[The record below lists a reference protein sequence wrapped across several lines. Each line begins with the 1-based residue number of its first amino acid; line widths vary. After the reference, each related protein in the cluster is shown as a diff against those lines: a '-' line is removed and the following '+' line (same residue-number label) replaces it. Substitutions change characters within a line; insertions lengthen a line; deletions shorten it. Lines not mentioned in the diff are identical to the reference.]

1 MKEYALVLEGGGAKG
16 AYQIGAMKALIENG
30 FKFNTVIGTS
40 IGAINAAFIAQGD
53 MDKVEELWKTLSF
66 KELMDI
72 NNELIENVMTN
83 QVTVEDL
90 KEIRN
95 TINRTIKDKG
105 IDLKLMR
112 EIMAKYIDED
122 KIRNSKIRYGLVT
135 FCITD
140 FKPQKLFIEDIPK
153 GKLIDYLLAT
163 SNLQG
168 FQRAIIDEKSFLD
181 GGVFDNCS
189 VEMLYDAGYRDIL
202 ALRLFRKNNIRNYNS
217 LIKNKDLKLKMI
229 VPSIDLPNI
238 LNFETKTLNS
248 LLKYGYVDAIKQI
261 KKLDGTQYVF
271 NKIEDE
277 EIEEY
282 KEKFTPMVCL
292 SITEETGVKFK
303 PGDNI
308 IDVTLTKTFT
318 KLNNMVAEQK
328 TSNFKKQLINI
339 VEYVA
344 QKEKVSMNKIY
355 DFKNFVKEV
364 KAKAEKRKKLKGI
377 DKAIYLIINVL

>member
-30 FKFNTVIGTS
+30 FEFNTVIGTS

-53 MDKVEELWKTLSF
+53 IDKIEELWKTMSF
-66 KELMDI
+66 KDLMDI
-72 NNELIENVMTN
+72 NNELVENVITN
-83 QVTVEDL
+83 QVTTEDL
-90 KEIRN
+90 KEIRK
-95 TINRTIKDKG
+95 TVNRTIKDKG
-105 IDLKLMR
+105 IDTKLMR

-140 FKPQKLFIEDIPK
+140 FKPEKLFIEDIPK
-153 GKLIDYLLAT
+153 GKLIDYLLAS
-163 SNLQG
+163 SNLPG
-168 FQRAIIDEKSFLD
+168 FKRAIIDEKSFLD
-181 GGVFDNCS
+181 GGAFDNCS

-229 VPSIDLPNI
+229 VPSMDLPNI

-271 NKIEDE
+271 NKISDE

-282 KEKFTPMVCL
+282 KNKFNPMTCL
-292 SITEETGVKFK
+292 DITKEANVKFK

-308 IDVTLTKTFT
+308 IDVTLNRTFT
-318 KLNNMVAEQK
+318 KINNSIAENK
-328 TSNFKKQLINI
+328 SSNFKKQLINI

-344 QKEKVSMNKIY
+344 RKEKITPNKIY
-355 DFKNFVKEV
+355 DFNEFVTEV
-364 KAKAEKRKKLKGI
+364 KTKAEKRKKLKGI
-377 DKAIYLIINVL
+377 DKAIYLIIENL

>member
-30 FKFNTVIGTS
+30 FQFNTVVGTS

-53 MDKVEELWKTLSF
+53 IDKVEELWKTLSF

-83 QVTVEDL
+83 QVTTEDL

-112 EIMAKYIDED
+112 NIMAKYIDED

-140 FKPQKLFIEDIPK
+140 FKPQKLFIEDIPQ

-163 SNLQG
+163 SNLPG

-229 VPSIDLPNI
+229 VPSMDLPNI

-271 NKIEDE
+271 NKIDEDT
-277 EIEEY
+277 IENY
-282 KEKFTPMVCL
+282 KRKFTPMICL
-292 SITEETGVKFK
+292 NITNEVGVKFG

-308 IDVTLTKTFT
+308 IDITLNKTFT
-318 KLNNMVAEQK
+318 KINNTIAEQK
-328 TSNFKKQLINI
+328 SSNFKKQLINI

-344 QKEKVSMNKIY
+344 KKEKVTQSKIY
-355 DFKNFVKEV
+355 NFDEFVTEV
-364 KAKAEKRKKLKGI
+364 KVKAEKRKKLKGI
-377 DKAIYLIINVL
+377 DKAIYLIIENL